1 MKTLA
6 AVILSCAL
14 VAATA
19 AQQSS
24 PTPQQRQYPAGL
36 PTRPVP
42 LPPQVHWGR
51 CQQLKPSEQE
61 KAAKQQVLQHCIQRY
76 PPNFKDPRN
85 VTRQEVEEHRTSITA
100 CALETEGWF
109 DVSGKYDYQKA
120 KDEIIS
126 KNLESE
132 AEKQILQLHE
142 SCKAEAKQ
150 AFANS
155 IIQQVQL
162 YQNCMEFYIT
172 RVCGIQLI
180 PPTIIFG
187 PPPQRP
193 QQSKG
198 SSSQSY

>member
-24 PTPQQRQYPAGL
+24 TTPQQRQYPAGAL
-36 PTRPVP
+36 PRPVA

-51 CQQLKPSEQE
+51 CQQLKPSEKE
-61 KAAKQQVLQHCIQRY
+61 KATKQQVIQHCVQRY

-85 VTRQEVEEHRTSITA
+85 VTRQEVHEHRTSITT

-109 DVSGKYDYQKA
+109 DASGKYDYQKA

-126 KNLESE
+126 KSLESE
-132 AEKQILQLHE
+132 VSTRFALLLKLHDYYP
-142 SCKAEAKQ
+142 
-150 AFANS
+150 
-155 IIQQVQL
+155 V
-162 YQNCMEFYIT
+162 
-172 RVCGIQLI
+172 RVTKVG
-180 PPTIIFG
+180 F
-187 PPPQRP
+187 
-193 QQSKG
+193 KVA
-198 SSSQSY
+198 